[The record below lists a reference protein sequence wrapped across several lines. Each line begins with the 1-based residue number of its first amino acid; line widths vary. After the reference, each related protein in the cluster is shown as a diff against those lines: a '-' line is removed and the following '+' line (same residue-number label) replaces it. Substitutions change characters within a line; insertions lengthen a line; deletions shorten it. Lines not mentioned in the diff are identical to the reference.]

1 VTTALILRWL
11 AGHWRQIA
19 GAAVIGL
26 IVIGASSFYSSWKMR
41 GVKVDRL
48 QIELDSSQLAR
59 ASERQVCA
67 ELAAILR
74 EQQAAIALWQTKH
87 DQLNARHKEAMSR
100 AVSRVVVLREDAATS
115 SERAVSAIR
124 RAEGCEAKVT
134 ALAAAVK
141 EWRP

>member
-1 VTTALILRWL
+1 MTTALILRWL

-19 GAAVIGL
+19 GAALIGLVVIG
-26 IVIGASSFYSSWKMR
+26 VSSFYSSWKMR
-41 GVKVDRL
+41 GSKIDRL
-48 QIELDSSQLAR
+48 QIELDAKQFAR

-67 ELAAILR
+67 ELAAVLR

-87 DQLNARHKEAMSR
+87 DQLNARHREAMDNVVSR
-100 AVSRVVVLREDAATS
+100 AVVLREDAATS